1 MSPFHKSANTVR
13 KLKQQSKQHRVT
25 LENKDCIHVMSTLQ
39 WMSDVFIH
47 LNHQRKI

>member
-1 MSPFHKSANTVR
+1 MSSFHKSANTVM

-25 LENKDCIHVMSTLQ
+25 LENKDCIHVMS
-39 WMSDVFIH
+39 DVFIN